1 MQQTLL
7 IDLFRVL
14 LFPKD
19 LTYFGD
25 LEPLYI
31 SKRNLPNYSFDDY
44 FQINTEFVDFLKGIS
59 SDIDRYLFTAAHE
72 FLQSLEAKQYLTP
85 LFKSIFTTHDLGMR
99 KSDIEIYQM
108 ISSQLRVQPQ
118 QIIYVGDNSINVEA
132 AAKSGIQAIQFTT
145 TSQVIP
151 VISQKLSVHE

>member
-1 MQQTLL
+1 
-7 IDLFRVL
+7 L

-85 LFKSIFTTHDLGMR
+85 LFKSIF
-99 KSDIEIYQM
+99 I
-108 ISSQLRVQPQ
+108 
-118 QIIYVGDNSINVEA
+118 
-132 AAKSGIQAIQFTT
+132 F
-145 TSQVIP
+145 
-151 VISQKLSVHE
+151 